1 MAGIEPASK
10 KGGKTA
16 STCVAVCFGK
26 CSISQQQDLVHFSA
40 IGFAPFA
47 LRIKLRSLSRFF
59 SPCLKPRECR
69 SRTSRL
75 KLLLQIRYLRFLF
88 CRFLRG
94 QRRLGT
100 QL

>member
-26 CSISQQQDLVHFSA
+26 CSIPQQQDLVHFSA

-47 LRIKLRSLSRFF
+47 LRIKLRSLSRYFDAL
-59 SPCLKPRECR
+59 SEAAGMPQQDE
-69 SRTSRL
+69 
-75 KLLLQIRYLRFLF
+75 QA
-88 CRFLRG
+88 
-94 QRRLGT
+94 
-100 QL
+100 